1 MNLSV
6 RPLTPEQKEEKNYIA
21 LDCYKLGF
29 LLMLYQLLTYGL
41 RYVFYLAAYWVCDGN
56 FTLNVKTAMNYLVNN
71 QDIVQSTAFKMS
83 GNISITCVSL
93 AIVMVGMHSLF
104 KGQLGSWLRPDKK
117 KVLTGVLWTTPD
129 HVVNLFATMIVS
141 YLVTILGN
149 SGISVPDAD
158 FTITHPSAA
167 AIILQAAY
175 TILAAPVIEEILYR
189 GMILSVLS
197 KYGKSPAVLLSA
209 LCFGLMHGNIPQ
221 GVGAFISGLLYAIVA
236 VESGSIVPSI
246 IMHSFNNLMAEMTDI
261 TSALGVDKDG
271 TIVMSIIAVA
281 GFIGF
286 FVGCMNVN
294 KLRFK
299 EEQHALSI
307 KQVRQTVFSNP
318 MTLICLLWYSYSI
331 ISGLIGANS

>member
-6 RPLTPEQKEEKNYIA
+6 RPLTPEQKEEKNNIA

-29 LLMLYQLLTYGL
+29 LLLLYQLLTYGL
-41 RYVFYLAAYWVCDGN
+41 RYVFYLAAYWVCEGG
-56 FTLNVKTAMNYLVNN
+56 FTLNVNTAINYLANN

-93 AIVMVGMHSLF
+93 AIIMVGMHAMF
-104 KGQLGSWLRPDKK
+104 RGQLGSWLKPDRK
-117 KVLTGVLWTTPD
+117 KVSAGVLWSTPD
-129 HVVNLFATMIVS
+129 HVVNLLATMLVN
-141 YLVTILGN
+141 YLVIILGN

-158 FTITHPSAA
+158 FTIKQPSAA

-175 TILAAPVIEEILYR
+175 TILAAPLIEEILYR

-197 KYGKSPAVLLSA
+197 KYGKSPAILLSA

-221 GVGAFISGLLYAIVA
+221 AAGAFISGLLYAIVA

-246 IMHSFNNLMAEMTDI
+246 IMHSFNNLMAELTDLTAAMGI
-261 TSALGVDKDG
+261 DNNG
-271 TIVMSIIAVA
+271 TIVTCIIVVV
-281 GFIGF
+281 GFIGLL
-286 FVGCMNVN
+286 VGFLNIE
-294 KLRFK
+294 KLKFK
-299 EEQHALSI
+299 EEAHSLSI
-307 KQVRQTVFSNP
+307 KQVRQTVFSNL
-318 MTLICLLWYSYSI
+318 MIIICLLWYSYSI

>member
-6 RPLTPEQKEEKNYIA
+6 RPLTPEQKEEKNNIA

-29 LLMLYQLLTYGL
+29 LLLLYQLLTYGL
-41 RYVFYLAAYWVCDGN
+41 RYVFYLAAYWVCEGG
-56 FTLNVKTAMNYLVNN
+56 FTLNVNTAINYLANN

-93 AIVMVGMHSLF
+93 AIIMVGMHAMF
-104 KGQLGSWLRPDKK
+104 RGQLGSWLKPDRK
-117 KVLTGVLWTTPD
+117 KVSAGVLWSTPD
-129 HVVNLFATMIVS
+129 HVVNLLATMLVN
-141 YLVTILGN
+141 YLVIILGN

-158 FTITHPSAA
+158 FTIKQPSAA

-175 TILAAPVIEEILYR
+175 TILAAPLIEEILYR

-197 KYGKSPAVLLSA
+197 KYGKSPAILLSA

-221 GVGAFISGLLYAIVA
+221 AAGAFISGLLYAIVA

-246 IMHSFNNLMAEMTDI
+246 IMHSFNNLMAELTDLTAAMGI
-261 TSALGVDKDG
+261 DNNG
-271 TIVMSIIAVA
+271 TIVTCIIVVV
-281 GFIGF
+281 GFIGLL
-286 FVGCMNVN
+286 VGFLNIE
-294 KLRFK
+294 KLKFK
-299 EEQHALSI
+299 EEAHSLSV
-307 KQVRQTVFSNP
+307 KQVRQTVFSNL
-318 MTLICLLWYSYSI
+318 MIIICLLWYSYSI

>member
-6 RPLTPEQKEEKNYIA
+6 RPLTPEQKEEKNNIA

-29 LLMLYQLLTYGL
+29 LLLLYQLLTYGL
-41 RYVFYLAAYWVCDGN
+41 RYVFYLAAYWVCEGG
-56 FTLNVKTAMNYLVNN
+56 FTLNVNTAINYLANN

-93 AIVMVGMHSLF
+93 AIIMVGMHAMF
-104 KGQLGSWLRPDKK
+104 RGQLGSWLKPDRK
-117 KVLTGVLWTTPD
+117 KVSAGVLWSTPD
-129 HVVNLFATMIVS
+129 HVVNLLATMLVN
-141 YLVTILGN
+141 YLVIILGN

-158 FTITHPSAA
+158 FTIKQPSAA

-175 TILAAPVIEEILYR
+175 TILAAPLIEEILYR

-197 KYGKSPAVLLSA
+197 KYGKSPAILLSA

-221 GVGAFISGLLYAIVA
+221 AAGAFISGLLYAIVA

-246 IMHSFNNLMAEMTDI
+246 IMHSFNNLMAELTDLTVAMGI
-261 TSALGVDKDG
+261 DNNG
-271 TIVMSIIAVA
+271 TIVTCIIVVV
-281 GFIGF
+281 GFIGLL
-286 FVGCMNVN
+286 VGFLNIE
-294 KLRFK
+294 KLKFK
-299 EEQHALSI
+299 EEAHSLSV
-307 KQVRQTVFSNP
+307 KQVRQTVFSNL
-318 MTLICLLWYSYSI
+318 MIIICLLWYSYSI